1 MVGRPV
7 FRRHVVIAD
16 VSIEQVVVR
25 ILRQVVIIHCPTA
38 MRRSQGKPGEA
49 MPWVQGQALPRPM
62 VAPFIITTPRGV
74 AWFSFIAGHRIMTS
88 RFLGRVRAPPFILP
102 YPCLLPCYP
111 GARNAM
117 KEQDTT
123 ISRNGGTNGRP
134 AL

>member
-74 AWFSFIAGHRIMTS
+74 AWFSFIAGHQIMTS
-88 RFLGRVRAPPFILP
+88 RFLGRVRARGAPVYPTLP
-102 YPCLLPCYP
+102 LPVALLPWGAERDE
-111 GARNAM
+111 GARHNH
-117 KEQDTT
+117 Q
-123 ISRNGGTNGRP
+123 
-134 AL
+134 